1 PGCTT
6 SIWST
11 LWTPEGPFAPVCVQ
25 ECLKAW
31 RECWDRGDYEDA
43 CCHASKAIL
52 LDPKHREAQRVH
64 ELTRKIIN
72 SLARFDAEWN
82 TTFQLVQ
89 CPATTPQAKRTGSPS
104 RACCEVECA
113 GSECCRASDCCDDCC
128 EGCTVTTAAQCCC
141 AKANKREAP
150 KTSC

>member
-1 PGCTT
+1 MTLVRWLCISLLALTVPGALHAQTVSFTTLGLTTLFGQESQVPLAGEPGCTT

-82 TTFQLVQ
+82 TTF
-89 CPATTPQAKRTGSPS
+89 
-104 RACCEVECA
+104 
-113 GSECCRASDCCDDCC
+113 
-128 EGCTVTTAAQCCC
+128 
-141 AKANKREAP
+141 
-150 KTSC
+150 